1 MYKIRKG
8 SALLIMVIVAA
19 AIAGMVALG
28 ITKVMHMEYS
38 ASNNSSDRIRAQ
50 NYAVSEAEYIRAVKY
65 HDLSLLT
72 YGTKLQISDTDFY
85 KELNITAE
93 EAYTDNV
100 KKRTVTVNIY
110 KGSSSAN
117 PMFIIKVARYYNGT
131 GVTNSANT

>member
-110 KGSSSAN
+110 KGSSSTN
-117 PMFIIKVARYYNGT
+117 PMFTIKVARYYNGT